1 MGTLKMKVEA
11 VNVSFDRPQA
21 AYFSGQTV
29 GGSITVN
36 VSEALI
42 IESVYI
48 VCDGTA
54 KVHFTRRRTGVSQRR
69 NRVQHYR
76 AEENYFHQRIQLT
89 PIGGSLTLTGERSF
103 PFAFTLPKNLPSSFA
118 CKYGQVS
125 YTIQVVLDRRSQG
138 KLEYKVPFIVN
149 TIVDLNAIAGAKLPT
164 EASRSKK
171 PVFNSELI
179 TAKAWLDH
187 AGYVPG
193 QNIMVCG
200 RVDNPT
206 KSTMKGTK
214 VKLVQ
219 VSLVDSSL
227 KASNPFN

>member
-1 MGTLKMKVEA
+1 MILKRRIINNIDATFLCTILSELMKHQCCTNQIVSAVILGGLRCIRFTLKMKVEA

-69 NRVQHYR
+69 NRVQHCR

-89 PIGGSLTLTGERSF
+89 PIGRIES
-103 PFAFTLPKNLPSSFA
+103 NW
-118 CKYGQVS
+118 
-125 YTIQVVLDRRSQG
+125 
-138 KLEYKVPFIVN
+138 
-149 TIVDLNAIAGAKLPT
+149 AGICL
-164 EASRSKK
+164 S
-171 PVFNSELI
+171 
-179 TAKAWLDH
+179 
-187 AGYVPG
+187 
-193 QNIMVCG
+193 
-200 RVDNPT
+200 
-206 KSTMKGTK
+206 
-214 VKLVQ
+214 
-219 VSLVDSSL
+219 
-227 KASNPFN
+227 